1 MASIKGLRAISEE
14 YKEGKEIG
22 KGTYGLVHMCAHVGT
37 PHEQNLVIKKIDLAK
52 MKRKEI
58 ADLVKEAKL
67 LGMFNH
73 PNIVKLRDYFIT
85 PDNLCIVQEF
95 CNAKDLA
102 YEVKVMKKT
111 KKLFPENVIW
121 TWFLQISAAVK
132 HIHDRK
138 ILHRDIKT
146 ANIFLH
152 MTDPKG
158 WPVCRLGDFGISKGA
173 CNRTDAAL
181 CCRSACLRRHR
192 CSCDCALA
200 PADSTCAP
208 HPLHLPPATALE
220 ATNALAR
227 SHVGTPYYMS
237 PELCENKPYSY
248 KSDVWS
254 VGVVLYELASLRQPF
269 GACVRAHN
277 EHCQNITNLSHA
289 NPSSSLVRT
298 RWCCRWQRRR
308 RCTGA
313 YECVFIYVCAHT
325 AWESMCVTTRMYL
338 CTCAY
343 AQYLETDPTI
353 CVLTFVNVVACRFAQ
368 FQWPRAQN
376 SQRQV

>member
-1 MASIKGLRAISEE
+1 
-14 YKEGKEIG
+14 
-22 KGTYGLVHMCAHVGT
+22 
-37 PHEQNLVIKKIDLAK
+37 
-52 MKRKEI
+52 
-58 ADLVKEAKL
+58 
-67 LGMFNH
+67 
-73 PNIVKLRDYFIT
+73 
-85 PDNLCIVQEF
+85 
-95 CNAKDLA
+95 
-102 YEVKVMKKT
+102 MKKT

-277 EHCQNITNLSHA
+277 EHCQNITNISHA

-308 RCTGA
+308 RCTRA
-313 YECVFIYVCAHT
+313 YACVYIYVCAHP